1 MTTRRPL
8 LALTAVLAAGALLVG
23 ACSSSSPREEA
34 SGPPVII
41 ATTSI
46 LGDIASTIVGD
57 LAEVEVVIPANTD
70 PHDFEASA
78 KEAERLREASVVIA
92 NGLMLEEG
100 LLDALDAA
108 ESDGVPVLRVGDAVD
123 PLPSEGEAH
132 ADEAKAEGAAHFG
145 EASTK
150 GVVKA
155 ENAAFTGDDHGHGED
170 DHGHGEEKHG
180 HGEFDPHFW
189 MDPTRVA
196 IAAEA
201 IADAVVADAGLDRT
215 AVDANTAAFVSEVE
229 KVDAD
234 VEATL
239 AVLAPDQRR
248 LVTNHEA
255 LGYLADRYDLEIIG
269 TIIPTGSTLAEPSA
283 AALDE
288 LAETMRTAGV
298 RAIFTENTTPDDLAA
313 TLAAEVGGEVTIVQL
328 FTDSVGSEGS
338 GGATWAE
345 MMRTNAQRIA
355 GALGTSSPT
364 VQTETPAI
372 Q

>member
-1 MTTRRPL
+1 MNRRRPL
-8 LALTAVLAAGALLVG
+8 IIVSAALAAGALLLA
-23 ACSSSSPREEA
+23 ACSSSDPQGNA
-34 SGPPVII
+34 AAPDGPPVII

-46 LGDIASTIVGD
+46 LGDIASNIVGD
-57 LAEVEVVIPANTD
+57 LAEVEVVIPADTD

-78 KEAERLREASVVIA
+78 KEAERLRQASVVIA

-100 LLDALDAA
+100 LLDTLDAA
-108 ESDGVPVLRVGDAVD
+108 EADGVPVLRVGDDVD
-123 PLPSEGEAH
+123 PLPFEGEEH
-132 ADEAKAEGAAHFG
+132 SDEPKAEGAAHAG
-145 EASTK
+145 ETTNEGA
-150 GVVKA
+150 VKA
-155 ENAAFTGDDHGHGED
+155 ENAVFAGDEHS
-170 DHGHGEEKHG
+170 HGEEDEDHGGDEHG

-196 IAAEA
+196 LAAEA
-201 IADAVVADAGLDRT
+201 IAEAVIADAGLDRA
-215 AVDANTAAFVSEVE
+215 AVEANTAAFVSEVE
-229 KVDAD
+229 SVDAD

-239 AVLAPDQRR
+239 SVLTPDQRR

-298 RAIFTENTTPDDLAA
+298 RAIFTENTTPDDLAT
-313 TLAAEVGGEVTIVQL
+313 TLAAEVGGDVTIVQL
-328 FTDSVGSEGS
+328 FTDSVGAEGS
-338 GGATWAE
+338 GGATWSE

-355 GALGTSSPT
+355 GALGSPS
-364 VQTETPAI
+364 PAGP
-372 Q
+372 